1 MESYAQNFTAAV
13 KKSQKRPADAMN
25 RAEIR
30 KIEEELSP
38 EHMIANLTMMNKM
51 LTAAAEAASVAFSA
65 SVDAQLR
72 ESNLAAKVAY
82 DSSNLIIA
90 NLRLEFES
98 ILASQRTASEIVNGI
113 PQPEMELH
121 NRAFKEG
128 EIVASDASTLILLS
142 LSQKCETAAAATT
155 NLLSSTLHAHRLS
168 AQLAL
173 NKFEAESNARLA
185 LQRDESKQAALR
197 MSEAS
202 ALLFFSLR
210 QRYENAAVAAANDSN
225 SSLLA
230 HRLASQLALEEAE
243 TEANLRFTDAHNASE
258 EAVSVASKA
267 SDSKY
272 HEQKSKFE
280 ALSTAAAS
288 VADSSLIAE
297 RQASRRASEDAMLEA
312 NTRIV
317 LERKISELAA
327 NIASESYSSKIRE
340 QRLAFEAAA
349 TAAADAS
356 DSLLAAQRQ
365 AFQLASD
372 EATIMADSRVMTE
385 RNASKQAAVKASEAS
400 DTKFLNQKSQYEIAA
415 VAAADASA
423 TKTAIEQSIF
433 DTATKLASESFAL
446 KLTDNTIHTERL
458 ELKAKFALM
467 ESEQLRNI
475 SANVAH
481 DLKSPLHTLLIG
493 LESMRN
499 NTSSSQAQDAEM
511 LDTLNSACAFMT
523 SAISR
528 TIEFSKTSVGVS
540 LTPSNSSFNL
550 LAALSN
556 PIKWIKSILPAD
568 GKKSIALE
576 AFPEGTSFLISDKH
590 WVEENLLCLL
600 SNAVKYSNHG
610 VIRVTVTLENDQV
623 RITVEDNG
631 IGISPEAKLLLF
643 KQFSSAQRMAVG
655 STGLGLYS
663 LSKRVEAIGGSCGVS
678 DREDEK
684 EGSTFWFTFPY
695 RPDPAD
701 ETEKG
706 ATTPDIS
713 VGTPGAG
720 AGAAAGSSRRHLNIL
735 IVDDSTS
742 VVKILSNKLVGAG
755 HRVYTAY
762 NGAAGLEKM
771 VAMVGQL
778 DVVFMDV
785 QMPVMDGI
793 EATRRYREIERLEG
807 LGRHLPIICS
817 SANSAGEVEDLALSA
832 GLDSFLPKPFTTAT
846 LLSVVEKVISGIVT

>member
-1 MESYAQNFTAAV
+1 MNCTQN
-13 KKSQKRPADAMN
+13 
-25 RAEIR
+25 R

-38 EHMIANLTMMNKM
+38 EDMIANLTIMNQI
-51 LTAAAEAASVAFSA
+51 LTAAADAASVAFSA

-72 ESNLAAKVAY
+72 ESNLAAKIAH
-82 DSSNLIIA
+82 DSSSLIIA

-98 ILASQRTASEIVNGI
+98 ILATQLTASEMSNGI
-113 PQPEMELH
+113 SKSEMELE
-121 NRAFKEG
+121 NRPFKEG
-128 EIVASDASTLILLS
+128 AIVARDASTLILLS
-142 LSQKCETAAAATT
+142 LSQKCEVAAAAAA
-155 NLLSSTLHAHRLS
+155 NLLSSTVRAHRLS

-173 NKFEAESNARLA
+173 SKFEAESDARLA
-185 LQRDESKQAALR
+185 LQRDESKQAALL

-202 ALLFFSLR
+202 ALLFFTLR
-210 QRYENAAVAAANDSN
+210 QRYEEAAVAAANDSN
-225 SSLLA
+225 LSLLA

-243 TEANLRFTDAHNASE
+243 FEANLRFTDAHNASE
-258 EAVSVASKA
+258 KAVSLASKA

-272 HEQKSKFE
+272 HEQESKFE

-288 VADSSLIAE
+288 VADFSLIAE
-297 RQASRRASEDAMLEA
+297 RQAWKRASEDAMLEA
-312 NTRIV
+312 NTRLV
-317 LERKISELAA
+317 LERRISEIAA
-327 NIASESYSSKIRE
+327 NIASESFSSKIRE

-356 DSLLAAQRQ
+356 DFLLAAQRQ
-365 AFQLASD
+365 AFQVASD
-372 EATIMADSRVMTE
+372 EATLMADSRVMTE
-385 RNASKQAAVKASEAS
+385 RNASKQAAVRASEAS
-400 DTKFLNQKSQYEIAA
+400 DTKFLNQKSQYETAA

-423 TKTAIEQSIF
+423 TKTAIEQSMF
-433 DTATKLASESFAL
+433 DSATKLASESFAL
-446 KLTDNTIHTERL
+446 RLTDNSIHTERL

-499 NTSSSQAQDAEM
+499 NTSSSQAQDAEI

-540 LTPSNSSFNL
+540 LTPSNCSFNL

-556 PIKWIKSILPAD
+556 PIKWMQSILTAD

-576 AFPEGTSFLISDKH
+576 AFPDGLSFLISDKH

-610 VIRVTVTLENDQV
+610 VIRVTVKLESDQV
-623 RITVEDNG
+623 KITVEDNG
-631 IGISPEAKLLLF
+631 IGISQEAKLLLF

-684 EGSTFWFTFPY
+684 EGSTFWFSFPY

-706 ATTPDIS
+706 GATPDIGA
-713 VGTPGAG
+713 GTAGAG
-720 AGAAAGSSRRHLNIL
+720 AGAAGFSKRHLNIL

-742 VVKILSNKLVGAG
+742 VVKILSSKLVSAG
-755 HRVYTAY
+755 HRVFTAY

-771 VAMVGQL
+771 VDMAGQL

-846 LLSVVEKVISGIVT
+846 LLSVVDKVISGIAT